1 MFQTANTL
9 VLGLLL
15 LNPHLSFPSPL
26 LPLLSNPFFRS
37 MFVAEDVFVTVESRY
52 ELDLCKYTS
61 RMIFEH
67 MNIRDG

>member
-15 LNPHLSFPSPL
+15 LVPHLSFPSPL
-26 LPLLSNPFFRS
+26 FSFFRT
-37 MFVAEDVFVTVESRY
+37 MFVVEDVFVTVESRY
-52 ELDLCKYTS
+52 ELDLCTYTS

-67 MNIRDG
+67 IKILRDG